1 MTTLINK
8 IDNFLIEHPQNAISV
23 SQGERRLSKQNA
35 PKYVFYRTD
44 IERLFGGTAA
54 FLKNLPEQGFIS
66 GTSLIFRRMYG
77 SGSEATSKI
86 FEKIT
91 LNFSPQGA
99 IESPTAMQTTNVQ
112 PVAAMQ
118 TPVMP
123 AMYASQATFAPQ
135 TASVPQMG
143 FAAMG
148 YVQTTQNE
156 LIRNEVIKERFED
169 LKKENN
175 KLDEELK
182 EAKSEIRQLKDEN
195 FSLRLKLDTIED
207 KHEVK
212 LERELLNRKSF
223 LENEGVQAALS
234 GLLDIGKSYMESKSN
249 VPALASPQISEV
261 KQQFISIIS
270 NPEVTDE
277 DVTHWYNLIFAGNE

>member
-8 IDNFLIEHPQNAISV
+8 IDNFLREHPQNAISV
-23 SQGERRLSKQNA
+23 TQGERRLSKQNA

-44 IERLFGGTAA
+44 IEQLFGGAEA
-54 FLKNLPEQGFIS
+54 FLKNLPQQGFTN

-99 IESPTAMQTTNVQ
+99 VESPIAMQTTNVQ
-112 PVAAMQ
+112 PVAEMQ

-123 AMYASQATFAPQ
+123 AMYASQTAPASQATFVPQ

-212 LERELLNRKSF
+212 LERELLNKKGFWES
-223 LENEGVQAALS
+223 EAGSNIVGAL
-234 GLLDIGKSYMESKSN
+234 GQVLPMVAEKMMESPASMA
-249 VPALASPQISEV
+249 PALASPASALSEV

-270 NPEVTDE
+270 SPEVTDE
-277 DVTHWYNLIFAGNE
+277 